1 MPRRMAP
8 GKISRVQAYHCG
20 SFSAILLKDY
30 LCMALAVRQ
39 EKG

>member
-1 MPRRMAP
+1 MPRRRAL

-20 SFSAILLKDY
+20 GFSAILLKDY
-30 LCMALAVRQ
+30 LCTAFAVRQ